1 MRSKPASLTSL
12 IIADRRTQ
20 DLRRALRERRE
31 RKVVN
36 GKGNLSEERR
46 QEEGWDEKR
55 EMDLS
60 RRGRHASAELA
71 IAPSISNSISAN
83 ASSVLTAS
91 GAPPELHSHLLSFD
105 ILVLNSTLHSVYTG
119 PRTCPRDFCLY
130 FMVSA

>member
-20 DLRRALRERRE
+20 DLRRALRKRRE

-55 EMDLS
+55 EW
-60 RRGRHASAELA
+60 
-71 IAPSISNSISAN
+71 I
-83 ASSVLTAS
+83 
-91 GAPPELHSHLLSFD
+91 
-105 ILVLNSTLHSVYTG
+105 
-119 PRTCPRDFCLY
+119 
-130 FMVSA
+130 